1 MCVSV
6 CPLVRVECAVAIAAS
21 TPRRSEKQRG
31 GRLLYHETAMLC
43 YVRKVKNSQA
53 RTGHQRGM
61 DGRGTDDDDT
71 LERRFVAFWSIG
83 RRKENLLLSKSLPG

>member
-1 MCVSV
+1 
-6 CPLVRVECAVAIAAS
+6 
-21 TPRRSEKQRG
+21 
-31 GRLLYHETAMLC
+31 MLC

-71 LERRFVAFWSIG
+71 PRGDAPIKVQHLSGCEIG
-83 RRKENLLLSKSLPG
+83 VNVNLLDN